1 MGGGCGW
8 VPTRVGVGWQG
19 LQINPCLNPAPP
31 NPAPPAAVVAMSRA
45 RLGLYIFGRA
55 GLFSNCYELQPTFSQ
70 LLARP
75 QQLALVPGEHYGHC
89 DREAGAAP
97 PPSQLVSGVEHMAG
111 IVQHM
116 AQQWESAATAW
127 AQTQGEGGA
136 HAAAAGAV
144 QQAVQDTAPPAEGQQ
159 AGEEEGEE
167 QEDAAE
173 DEEGEQQEGE
183 EDDGSDGSE
192 NEGDAAA
199 PMQQD

>member
-1 MGGGCGW
+1 
-8 VPTRVGVGWQG
+8 
-19 LQINPCLNPAPP
+19 
-31 NPAPPAAVVAMSRA
+31 MSRA

-97 PPSQLVSGVEHMAG
+97 PPAQLVSGVEHMAG

-127 AQTQGEGGA
+127 AQTQGGGSA
-136 HAAAAGAV
+136 QAAAAGAV
-144 QQAVQDTAPPAEGQQ
+144 QEAVQATAPPADEEQQ
-159 AGEEEGEE
+159 AGEEEG

-173 DEEGEQQEGE
+173 DEEGEQQQGE
-183 EDDGSDGSE
+183 EGDSDDSE
-192 NEGDAAA
+192 DVGDAA

>member
-1 MGGGCGW
+1 
-8 VPTRVGVGWQG
+8 
-19 LQINPCLNPAPP
+19 
-31 NPAPPAAVVAMSRA
+31 MSRA

-144 QQAVQDTAPPAEGQQ
+144 QQAVQDTAPPAEEQE
-159 AGEEEGEE
+159 AGEEEGEGE
-167 QEDAAE
+167 GQEDAAE
-173 DEEGEQQEGE
+173 DEEGEQQGGH
-183 EDDGSDGSE
+183 GSDGSE
-192 NEGDAAA
+192 DEDATAA

>member
-1 MGGGCGW
+1 
-8 VPTRVGVGWQG
+8 
-19 LQINPCLNPAPP
+19 
-31 NPAPPAAVVAMSRA
+31 MSRA

-97 PPSQLVSGVEHMAG
+97 PPAQLVSGVEHMAG

-127 AQTQGEGGA
+127 AQTQGGGGA

-144 QQAVQDTAPPAEGQQ
+144 QQAVQATAPPADEQQQ
-159 AGEEEGEE
+159 AGEEEEEEGQE
-167 QEDAAE
+167 QEQEEAAE
-173 DEEGEQQEGE
+173 GEEGEQQEGE
-183 EDDGSDGSE
+183 EGDGSDGSE
-192 NEGDAAA
+192 EDGDAA